1 MFTQYLNGHKTL
13 KENSHARVKKETSDS
28 TEIARQIRQT
38 KRLADS
44 TNCPINTNLQSDFLQ
59 EKYSPNDIEMYDGLD
74 IGYVITTRD
83 TGVRTVFMRGF

>member
-1 MFTQYLNGHKTL
+1 MFTQYLNRHKTL
-13 KENSHARVKKETSDS
+13 KENSHTRVKKETSDS

-44 TNCPINTNLQSDFLQ
+44 ANCPINTNLQSDFLQ

-74 IGYVITTRD
+74 
-83 TGVRTVFMRGF
+83 M